1 MILIVFFVL
10 LLLLLLLL
18 LVVLWGATSQRT
30 LGATANNTNRVRSV
44 LVDAGDAV
52 EGKVG
57 AVRCISDGGGRQ
69 EQRGE
74 AAGGLIC
81 PCRRKLL
88 LL

>member
-1 MILIVFFVL
+1 MILIVFFV

-74 AAGGLIC
+74 AAGGLIS
-81 PCRRKLL
+81 PFRRKLL